1 MENDKRKVLTVT
13 MNPCFDRTI
22 HVDKVEH
29 GGTHRPESVQN
40 DVGGKGINVST
51 VLTHFGEPT
60 VCLGFCYSADGNIVE
75 KALDDRGIP
84 HDFVIVDGR
93 TRTNIKIHEKESGV
107 MTEFNEKGS
116 HVGSEKQQQLIEC
129 IDSYLDQAGV
139 IVLDGSV
146 PEGVPTDSYE
156 QMIRMANGRGVKT
169 ILDASGELL
178 AKGVR
183 AVPYLIKPN
192 ISEFCE
198 TFGIKTD
205 DESKILEKAREIAE
219 SGITYICISMG
230 NAGAYLVS
238 RETILY
244 AEPMQVEVR
253 GIQGAGDSMVAGF
266 CLALNRELSMRE
278 MFACGVAAASG
289 SLRHPGT
296 KLCTKEELEELLPQ
310 VVIREVARY

>member
-22 HVDKVEH
+22 HVDRVEH
-29 GGTHRPESVQN
+29 GGTHRLESVQN

-51 VLTHFGEPT
+51 ALTHFGEKT
-60 VCLGFCYSADGNIVE
+60 ICLGFCYSADGSVVE

-84 HDFVIVDGR
+84 HDFVTVDGR
-93 TRTNIKIHEKESGV
+93 TRTNIKIHEKQSGV
-107 MTEFNEKGS
+107 MTEFNEKGNY
-116 HVGSEKQQQLIEC
+116 VGSDKQQLLMEC
-129 IDSYLDQAGV
+129 IDSYLEQASI

-156 QMIRMANGRGVKT
+156 QMIRMANEHGVRT

-192 ISEFCE
+192 IGEFCE
-198 TFGIKTD
+198 TFEID
-205 DESKILEKAREIAE
+205 PEDQSKILEKAQEIANG
-219 SGITYICISMG
+219 GITYICISMG
-230 NAGAYLVS
+230 SRGAYLVS
-238 RETILY
+238 RETVLY

-253 GIQGAGDSMVAGF
+253 GVQGAGDSMVAGF
-266 CLALNRELSMRE
+266 CLALNRGLSMRE